1 MRERCALHLLGE
13 EWSLAVG
20 LPVQYQRPAG
30 SQRKTGARTHV
41 LQSFAGD
48 DCDCREISVHHTTNI
63 ANRCSEQNF
72 MSESNQCLRQPFEQR
87 RIGAD
92 ENHFC
97 HYGVSLS
104 QPDVELI
111 PELPR

>member
-1 MRERCALHLLGE
+1 
-13 EWSLAVG
+13 
-20 LPVQYQRPAG
+20 
-30 SQRKTGARTHV
+30 
-41 LQSFAGD
+41 
-48 DCDCREISVHHTTNI
+48 
-63 ANRCSEQNF
+63 
-72 MSESNQCLRQPFEQR
+72 MSESNQCLRQSFEQR

>member
-1 MRERCALHLLGE
+1 MRERRALHLLGE

-20 LPVQYQRPAG
+20 LPVHYQRSAR
-30 SQRKTGARTHV
+30 SQRESSAWSEV
-41 LQSFAGD
+41 LQSVAGD
-48 DCDCREISVHHTTNI
+48 DCDRREISIHHTTNI
-63 ANRCSEQNF
+63 ANRCRQQDF

-97 HYGVSLS
+97 H
-104 QPDVELI
+104 
-111 PELPR
+111 